1 MVSRK
6 MVSDAVG
13 AGGIGCPR
21 ISFPISLTASSLIPY
36 SLPLSDGYIYM
47 KYWGRGAGL
56 GAYFDV
62 IILSTRGVLGR
73 RWCAGEREHNSSGQ
87 GEITRDMTILEETR
101 PDFDGRRT
109 DTIIFSKID
118 FDVF

>member
-6 MVSDAVG
+6 MVSDTVG
-13 AGGIGCPR
+13 AGGIGCPH

-62 IILSTRGVLGR
+62 IILSTRGVPGR
-73 RWCAGEREHNSSGQ
+73 RRPAVYQRERVQFEWPRGDYEGYDAYKQRNNQH
-87 GEITRDMTILEETR
+87 
-101 PDFDGRRT
+101 
-109 DTIIFSKID
+109 
-118 FDVF
+118 